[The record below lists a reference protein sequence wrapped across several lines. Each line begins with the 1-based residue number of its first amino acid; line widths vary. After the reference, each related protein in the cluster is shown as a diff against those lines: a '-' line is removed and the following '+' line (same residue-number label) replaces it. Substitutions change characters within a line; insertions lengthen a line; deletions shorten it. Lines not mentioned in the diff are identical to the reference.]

1 MSNQALHRIDDIRDG
16 VVSEDSIE
24 KLKQYLSDALDNIN
38 TELGDVRERIRE
50 NQKELQEKREMV
62 EDLKNDRKPYRAEL
76 KRARQE
82 LQNMLSIQ
90 YGRTIHVNIFADLF
104 DITDEEWKNAIEG
117 RLGRLKFSLITEPNY
132 AKDAAAIFRDMK
144 QFEEIDLIHS
154 KAIADSMP
162 CPQENSHYEAVTTK
176 EPYVDDC
183 LKRYLGHIIKCRS
196 IEELEQVRDGVTPDC
211 YSYSNFIF
219 RHLKKRDY
227 TANACIGGK
236 VSKARL
242 AEYETD
248 VTRLQKELDEVNLM
262 LQRLKA
268 AILNV

>member
-82 LQNMLSIQ
+82 LQNILSTQ

-117 RLGRLKFSLITEPNY
+117 RMGRVKHSLVTAPEY
-132 AKDAAAIFRDMK
+132 TLDAAKAFRKMK
-144 QFEEIDLIHS
+144 QVKGMEEHLILV
-154 KAIADSMP
+154 K
-162 CPQENSHYEAVTTK
+162 QR
-176 EPYVDDC
+176 
-183 LKRYLGHIIKCRS
+183 KRLR
-196 IEELEQVRDGVTPDC
+196 
-211 YSYSNFIF
+211 
-219 RHLKKRDY
+219 
-227 TANACIGGK
+227 
-236 VSKARL
+236 
-242 AEYETD
+242 
-248 VTRLQKELDEVNLM
+248 
-262 LQRLKA
+262 
-268 AILNV
+268 